1 MAARGARD
9 NLTSKIVEEVGVL
22 LELEAAAPRMVGRVL
37 GWLLVCEPPEQSAA
51 DLADYLQASKG
62 SISTATRVLLRL
74 GMIER
79 VRTRGE
85 RFDRFRVRPGAYDEA
100 IWRADQFTRPRLVL
114 KMGMDALADEPPSRR
129 ERLEELDA
137 MYAWW
142 EKRIAALHE
151 EYLADRDRRR
161 KQRDTRGEK

>member
-1 MAARGARD
+1 
-9 NLTSKIVEEVGVL
+9 
-22 LELEAAAPRMVGRVL
+22 
-37 GWLLVCEPPEQSAA
+37 
-51 DLADYLQASKG
+51 
-62 SISTATRVLLRL
+62 
-74 GMIER
+74 

-142 EKRIAALHE
+142 EKRIAALRE

>member
-1 MAARGARD
+1 MDEIAIERF
-9 NLTSKIVEEVGVL
+9 VEDVGVL
-22 LELEAAAPRMVGRVL
+22 LELEAGAPRMVGRVL
-37 GWLLVCEPPEQSAA
+37 GWLLVCDPPEQSAA
-51 DLADYLQASKG
+51 ELADFLQASKG

-100 IWRADQFTRPRLVL
+100 IWRADQFTRPRQVL
-114 KMGMDALADEPPSRR
+114 KMGMAALGDEPPSRR

-142 EKRIAALHE
+142 ETRIAALHE

-161 KQRDTRGEK
+161 KEPDTKGER